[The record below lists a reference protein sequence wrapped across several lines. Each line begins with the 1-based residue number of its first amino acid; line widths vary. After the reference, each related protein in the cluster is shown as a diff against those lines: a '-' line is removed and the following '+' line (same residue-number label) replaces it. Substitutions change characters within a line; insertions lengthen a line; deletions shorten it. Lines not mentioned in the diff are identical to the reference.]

1 MNKNARIIV
10 IVAIV
15 AIVAVGLALAFR
27 PHSSN
32 SIAAKTLKIE
42 PTTFVVKLPENG
54 TVMHPHME
62 TIPALVSGN
71 LASIDVKAG
80 SRVSAGELLATIEN
94 PSLDASAAGA
104 LADYQS
110 SVADVRTAAIQ
121 ERNARVQYQAAVDT
135 AKSNL
140 DEARRVLTADE
151 TLYADKAIPRSQL
164 DADRAKEEQAKV
176 AYDQS
181 VEQLKL
187 GAVTGYGTSS
197 VQAAKA
203 QALKSKILNDQAQ
216 QQLGFERIVAPFSGV
231 IESVAPRPTDA
242 NRTILPGDAVSAGQ
256 AMFTIA
262 EGSNYVVQA
271 QVDEQ
276 DIHAVALGMPVNV
289 TSEDFP
295 NTTLHGH
302 IERISPLATRS
313 TDAGSTAREVLTT
326 VALDETNPVLRDGM
340 TANVDILTTS
350 IPRALVVPTTA
361 IVHVKKATKI
371 WLVRKGKAHEVTV
384 VLGKSNDLQSVVRS
398 GLTAGE
404 TIVASAVP
412 TLHEGMRIVPLLQ
425 SSPSETP

>member
-10 IVAIV
+10 IAAMVAIV
-15 AIVAVGLALAFR
+15 LVGLVLAFR
-27 PHSSN
+27 PHTSN
-32 SIAAKTLKIE
+32 SLAVKTLKLE

-62 TIPALVSGN
+62 TIPALVGGN
-71 LASIDVKAG
+71 LASITVKAG
-80 SRVSAGELLATIEN
+80 SHVQAGELLATIEN
-94 PSLDASAAGA
+94 PSLDANAAGA

-110 SVADVRTAAIQ
+110 SVANVKTAAIQ
-121 ERNARVQYQAAVDT
+121 ERNARVQYQAGVDT
-135 AKSNL
+135 ARSNL
-140 DEARRVLTADE
+140 NEARRVLTADE

-176 AYDQS
+176 TYDQS
-181 VEQLKL
+181 VEQLRL

-203 QALKSKILNDQAQ
+203 QALKAKILNDQAQ
-216 QQLGFERIVAPFSGV
+216 QQLGFERITAPFNG
-231 IESVAPRPTDA
+231 IIQSVATRPTDA

-262 EGSNYVVQA
+262 EGSAYVVQA

-276 DIHAVALGMPVNV
+276 DVHAIALGMPVNV

-295 NTTLHGH
+295 KITLRGH
-302 IERISPLATRS
+302 IERISPIATRS

-350 IPRALVVPTTA
+350 IPHALVVPTAA
-361 IVHVKKATKI
+361 IVRVKKQTKV
-371 WLVRKGKAHEVTV
+371 WVLRNGKAHEVAV
-384 VLGKSNDLQSVVRS
+384 VLGKSNDVQSVVRS
-398 GLTAGE
+398 GIVAGE
-404 TIVASAVP
+404 TIIAHALP
-412 TLHEGMRIVPLLQ
+412 TLREGMRIVPIPQ
-425 SSPSETP
+425 SSPSGNP

>member
-1 MNKNARIIV
+1 MNKKARIIV
-10 IVAIV
+10 IVAIA
-15 AIVAVGLALAFR
+15 AILLVGLALAFR

-32 SIAAKTLKIE
+32 SVAVKTVTIE

-62 TIPALVSGN
+62 TIPALVGGN
-71 LASIDVKAG
+71 LASLDVKAG
-80 SRVSAGELLATIEN
+80 NRVRAGEVLATIEN
-94 PSLDASAAGA
+94 PSLDANAAGA

-110 SVADVRTAAIQ
+110 SVANVSTAAIQ
-121 ERNARVQYQAAVDT
+121 ERNARVQYQAGVDT
-135 AKSNL
+135 ARSNL
-140 DEARRVLTADE
+140 DEARRVMQADE

-216 QQLGFERIVAPFSGV
+216 QQLGFERIVAPFDG
-231 IESVAPRPTDA
+231 IIQSVAPRPTDA

-262 EGSNYVVQA
+262 EGSAYVVQA

-276 DIHAVALGMPVNV
+276 DVHAVKLGMPVNV

-295 NTTLHGH
+295 HTTLHGH
-302 IERISPLATRS
+302 IERISPIATRS

-326 VALDETNPVLRDGM
+326 IALDETSPVLRDGM

-350 IPRALVVPTTA
+350 VPHALVVPTAA
-361 IVHVKKATKI
+361 IVHVKKQTKV
-371 WLVRKGKAHEVTV
+371 WLVRDGKAHEVAV
-384 VLGKSNDLQSVVRS
+384 VIGQSNDVQSVVRS
-398 GLTAGE
+398 GLTKGE
-404 TIVASAVP
+404 TIVATALP
-412 TLHEGMRIVPLLQ
+412 TLHEGMRILPIPQ
-425 SSPSETP
+425 SSPSGTP

>member
-10 IVAIV
+10 IAAMVAIV
-15 AIVAVGLALAFR
+15 LVGLVLAFR
-27 PHSSN
+27 PHTSN
-32 SIAAKTLKIE
+32 SLAVKTLKLE

-62 TIPALVSGN
+62 TIPALVGGN
-71 LASIDVKAG
+71 LASITVKAG
-80 SRVSAGELLATIEN
+80 SHVQAGELLATIEN
-94 PSLDASAAGA
+94 PSLDANAAGA

-110 SVADVRTAAIQ
+110 SVANVKTAAIQ
-121 ERNARVQYQAAVDT
+121 ERNARVQYQAGVDT
-135 AKSNL
+135 ARSNL
-140 DEARRVLTADE
+140 NEARRVLTADE

-176 AYDQS
+176 TYDQS
-181 VEQLKL
+181 VEQLRL

-203 QALKSKILNDQAQ
+203 QALKAKILNDQAQ
-216 QQLGFERIVAPFSGV
+216 QQLGFERITAPFNG
-231 IESVAPRPTDA
+231 IIQSVATRPTDA

-262 EGSNYVVQA
+262 EGSAYVVQA

-276 DIHAVALGMPVNV
+276 DVHAIALGMPVNV
-289 TSEDFP
+289 TSEDLP
-295 NTTLHGH
+295 KITLRGH
-302 IERISPLATRS
+302 IERISPIATRS

-350 IPRALVVPTTA
+350 IPHALVVPTAA
-361 IVHVKKATKI
+361 IVRVKKQTKV
-371 WLVRKGKAHEVTV
+371 WVLRNGKAHEVAV
-384 VLGKSNDLQSVVRS
+384 VLGKSNDVQSVVRS
-398 GLTAGE
+398 GIVAGE
-404 TIVASAVP
+404 TIIAHALP
-412 TLHEGMRIVPLLQ
+412 TLREGMRIVPIPQ
-425 SSPSETP
+425 SSPSGNP

>member
-10 IVAIV
+10 IVAIA
-15 AIVAVGLALAFR
+15 AIVVVGLALAFR

-110 SVADVRTAAIQ
+110 SVANVRTAAIQ

-203 QALKSKILNDQAQ
+203 QALKSQILNDQAQ

-295 NTTLHGH
+295 NVTLHGH

-326 VALDETNPVLRDGM
+326 VALDESNPVLRDGM

-350 IPRALVVPTTA
+350 IPNALVVPTTA

-404 TIVASAVP
+404 TIVASALP
-412 TLHEGMRIVPLLQ
+412 TLHEGMRIVPLPQ

>member
-10 IVAIV
+10 IVAIA
-15 AIVAVGLALAFR
+15 AIVVVGLALAFR
-27 PHSSN
+27 PHSSD

-110 SVADVRTAAIQ
+110 SVANVRTAAIQ

-203 QALKSKILNDQAQ
+203 QALKSQILNDQAQ

-295 NTTLHGH
+295 NVTLHGH

-326 VALDETNPVLRDGM
+326 VALDESNPVLRDGM

-350 IPRALVVPTTA
+350 IPNALVVPTTA

-404 TIVASAVP
+404 TIVASALP
-412 TLHEGMRIVPLLQ
+412 TLHEGMRIVPLPQ

>member
-15 AIVAVGLALAFR
+15 AIALVGLALAFR
-27 PHSSN
+27 PHTSN
-32 SIAAKTLKIE
+32 SIATKTLKIE

-71 LASIDVKAG
+71 LASIYAKAG

-94 PSLDASAAGA
+94 PSLDASASGA

-110 SVADVRTAAIQ
+110 AVANVSTAAIQ
-121 ERNARVQYQAAVDT
+121 ERNARVQYQAGVDT
-135 AKSNL
+135 AKSSL

-216 QQLGFERIVAPFSGV
+216 QQLSFERIVAPFSG
-231 IESVAPRPTDA
+231 IIQSVAPRPTDA

-276 DIHAVALGMPVNV
+276 DVHAIALGMPVNV

-295 NTTLHGH
+295 KITLHGH
-302 IERISPLATRS
+302 VARISPIATRS

-326 VALDETNPVLRDGM
+326 IALDDTNPVLRDGM

-350 IPRALVVPTTA
+350 IPHALVVPTAA
-361 IVHVKKATKI
+361 IVHVKKATKL
-371 WLVRKGKAHEVTV
+371 WLVRDGKAHEVAI

-398 GLTAGE
+398 GLSAGD

-412 TLHEGMRIVPLLQ
+412 ALHEGMRILPIPQ
-425 SSPSETP
+425 SSPSGTP

>member
-1 MNKNARIIV
+1 MNKNARTIV
-10 IVAIV
+10 IIAIGALLV
-15 AIVAVGLALAFR
+15 VGVVLALR

-32 SIAAKTLKIE
+32 SIATKTLKIE

-62 TIPALVSGN
+62 TIPALVGGN
-71 LASIDVKAG
+71 LASITVKAG
-80 SRVSAGELLATIEN
+80 SHVQAGELLATIEN
-94 PSLDASAAGA
+94 PSLDANAAGA

-110 SVADVRTAAIQ
+110 SVANVKTAAIQ
-121 ERNARVQYQAAVDT
+121 ERNARVQYQAGVDT
-135 AKSNL
+135 ARSNL
-140 DEARRVLTADE
+140 NEALRVLKADE

-176 AYDQS
+176 TYDQS
-181 VEQLKL
+181 VEQLRL

-203 QALKSKILNDQAQ
+203 QALKAKILNDQAQ
-216 QQLGFERIVAPFSGV
+216 QQLGFERITAPFNG
-231 IESVAPRPTDA
+231 IIQSVATRPTDA

-262 EGSNYVVQA
+262 EGSAYVVQA

-276 DIHAVALGMPVNV
+276 DVHAIALGMPVNV

-295 NTTLHGH
+295 KITLRGH
-302 IERISPLATRS
+302 IERISPIATRS

-350 IPRALVVPTTA
+350 IPHALVVPTAA
-361 IVHVKKATKI
+361 IVRVKKQTKV
-371 WLVRKGKAHEVTV
+371 WVVRNGKAHEVAV
-384 VLGKSNDLQSVVRS
+384 VLGKSNDVQSVVRS
-398 GLTAGE
+398 G
-404 TIVASAVP
+404 IVAGDTIIAHALP
-412 TLHEGMRIVPLLQ
+412 TLREGMGIVPIPQ
-425 SSPSETP
+425 SSPSSSP